1 MSLEVKTYANI
12 LDQIEAKFGV
22 ESFTSEEQVRI
33 KHLINS
39 RAYEA
44 YQSSSSWP
52 RYLVVGEPR
61 TILRDQTIGRSEDS
75 FYIYGAGVDE
85 VNGLYQRVGSIG
97 SIPSYTKFDTDGTT
111 RLFSLVGESSGDQ
124 NAYIVQGNNS
134 LSNTKLYEEGL
145 VGTSNNQ
152 YPSQLTN
159 PSTAAGIAPFPFI
172 VDVASIN
179 DAIRVHR
186 NRPLVN
192 NSSLE
197 YDFFVTSKGIQILN
211 PFPTDSK
218 IAYVTYKKEFSDFAT
233 DATDIP
239 REWFYFITNAVYSDL
254 LRAQYKIEEANAA
267 EALAQNNLNQE
278 LEKVNNINNKNI
290 TTRFS
295 THVSRQ
301 SR

>member
-61 TILRDQTIGRSEDS
+61 TILRDQTIQRSEDS
-75 FYIYGAGVDE
+75 FFVYGAGNE
-85 VNGLYQRVGSIG
+85 NTYGLYQRNGTVNGVAA
-97 SIPSYTKFDTDGTT
+97 YTKYDTDGTT
-111 RLFSLVGESSGDQ
+111 ALFSLVSDGAGGTLYLVVGGTTSGIA
-124 NAYIVQGNNS
+124 AYSGPLGGNP
-134 LSNTKLYEEGL
+134 T
-145 VGTSNNQ
+145 VV
-152 YPSQLTN
+152 YPSQFTTTESKGTS
-159 PSTAAGIAPFPFI
+159 PAPFL

-254 LRAQYKIEEANAA
+254 LRAQYKIEEANTA

>member
-61 TILRDQTIGRSEDS
+61 TILRDQTIQRSEDS
-75 FYIYGAGVDE
+75 FFVYGAGNEDTY
-85 VNGLYQRVGSIG
+85 GLYQRNGTVNGVAA
-97 SIPSYTKFDTDGTT
+97 YTKYDTDGTT
-111 RLFSLVGESSGDQ
+111 ELFSLVANSTSGTLFLVTGDTTIGLT
-124 NAYIVQGNNS
+124 AIYSGA
-134 LSNTKLYEEGL
+134 LEGT
-145 VGTSNNQ
+145 VT
-152 YPSQLTN
+152 YPSQLT
-159 PSTAAGIAPFPFI
+159 SSEASAGTAPFPFL
-172 VDVASIN
+172 VDVANIN

-186 NRPLVN
+186 NRPLVK

-254 LRAQYKIEEANAA
+254 LRAQYKIEEANTA
-267 EALAQNNLNQE
+267 EALAQNNLSQE